1 MEHQFANRELLDSG
15 ELLPVVAL
23 NDDGVQKT
31 DTRDGTDVKNSAINY
46 IDDLLS
52 QDVLPPRPA
61 GLPSRKDCP
70 RQVHEAQTR
79 IAACDPAWFLR

>member
-31 DTRDGTDVKNSAINY
+31 DTRDGDRRQKFGDQLY
-46 IDDLLS
+46 R
-52 QDVLPPRPA
+52 RPVVA
-61 GLPSRKDCP
+61 RCHAS
-70 RQVHEAQTR
+70 
-79 IAACDPAWFLR
+79 